1 MAKDTNPTGPTRA
14 DWVGDAL
21 LVALLPPLVPMLVF
35 MVATTVGGFRN
46 EGENYYMLLLSEIWA
61 LALGAV
67 WWGAPN
73 LALTPA
79 TLLLRRHAP
88 SLIVGLCYAALI
100 AAIATALVTHF
111 GWLGDPYKWKWSV
124 GMLASAPLFVTS
136 LLAFILAM
144 SAIPV
149 RGGLL
154 VWLFG
159 SDDPAKHLSTAAYL
173 LWLCIGV
180 GLAWWYVADIHEN
193 ARRYYWSY
201 EIELA
206 EDRDG
211 VPVLR
216 NPLLTWVDELPTSE
230 STENRAWQ
238 MSAAASSYRI
248 EIRWWIVVTWVFVPL
263 VVYFFL
269 RRGARQRREDLM
281 GLR

>member
-1 MAKDTNPTGPTRA
+1 MAKDTSPTGPTRA

-35 MVATTVGGFRN
+35 VVTTTMGGFRN
-46 EGENYYMLLLSEIWA
+46 EGENYYMPLLSEIWA

-79 TLLLRRHAP
+79 TLFLRHHAP

-111 GWLGDPYKWKWSV
+111 GWLGDPYEWKWSV
-124 GMLASAPLFVTS
+124 GMLAAAPLFVTS

-144 SAIPV
+144 SATPV

-159 SDDPAKHLSTAAYL
+159 DATRHEVHQREPDRVSGFLELEHADVRWLLSTRADDLPDSVRAA
-173 LWLCIGV
+173 G
-180 GLAWWYVADIHEN
+180 GHAHRTLAMDGEEIEFSGGFTDLHSTVYREVLAGRGFGIDLARPSIELSHQLRTADII
-193 ARRYYWSY
+193 A
-201 EIELA
+201 
-206 EDRDG
+206 
-211 VPVLR
+211 P
-216 NPLLTWVDELPTSE
+216 
-230 STENRAWQ
+230 
-238 MSAAASSYRI
+238 SADHAHPA
-248 EIRWWIVVTWVFVPL
+248 
-263 VVYFFL
+263 L
-269 RRGARQRREDLM
+269 RRPGGGA
-281 GLR
+281 G